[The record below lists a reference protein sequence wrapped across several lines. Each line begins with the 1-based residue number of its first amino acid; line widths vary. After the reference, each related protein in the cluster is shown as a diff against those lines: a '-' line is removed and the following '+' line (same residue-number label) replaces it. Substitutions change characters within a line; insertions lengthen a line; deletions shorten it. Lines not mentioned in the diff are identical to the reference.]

1 MTMQT
6 SLRLSEKAF
15 PIAVK
20 LFCRSRNNLVLRRP
34 NTITSFQEKEEVVAQ
49 FLTSWNQGDFHSLV
63 ALMAEDITFWSDSGG
78 QVIAAQR
85 SLHGCQKVARFLVAI
100 RRTRLIPTLSSQII
114 QING

>member
-34 NTITSFQEKEEVVAQ
+34 NTIPSFQEKEEVVAQ

-63 ALMAEDITFWSDSGG
+63 ALMAEDITFWSGGG
-78 QVIAAQR
+78 QVIAAQQ
-85 SLHGCQKVARFLVAI
+85 SLHGCQKVAHFLVAI